1 MKSLT
6 LTDPY
11 GRPIKSLRIS
21 LTQKCNLDC
30 FFCHQEGEHS
40 PGGEMAPEEV
50 SKIVET
56 ASKLGIR
63 KVKLTGGEP
72 LLRPD
77 ILEIVEGI
85 RPHVEEVSMT
95 TNGVLLAEAARP
107 LKESG
112 LDRVNVSLHSL
123 SPQGFQRITGSNALE
138 KVLQGIEEATA
149 QGLTPVKINTVV
161 MKGVND
167 NRVEDLIEFSR
178 KAGAVLQLI
187 EFQAL
192 ERGEGLAGSLY
203 YDLAPLEKRLQER
216 STRVVERP
224 LHRRRIYHLEG
235 GARVEVVRPMHNTE
249 FCMNCTRIRLTSDG
263 KLKPC
268 LMRNDNLVPVV
279 ELVRRGAE
287 EWELV
292 EAFKRC
298 VALREPYWVVRDEG

>member
-21 LTQKCNLDC
+21 LTQKCNLNC
-30 FFCHQEGEHS
+30 FFCHQEGEHN
-40 PGGEMAPEEV
+40 PEGEMTPEEI

-161 MKGVND
+161 MRGVND

-203 YDLAPLEKRLQER
+203 YDLAPLERRLQER

-292 EAFKRC
+292 EAFKQC

>member
-1 MKSLT
+1 MEALT

-40 PGGEMAPEEV
+40 PGREMAPEEV

-95 TNGVLLAEAARP
+95 TNGVLLAEAAQP

-161 MKGVND
+161 MRGVND

-203 YDLAPLEKRLQER
+203 YDLAPLERRLQER

-268 LMRNDNLVPVV
+268 LMRSPAM
-279 ELVRRGAE
+279 GS
-287 EWELV
+287 
-292 EAFKRC
+292 
-298 VALREPYWVVRDEG
+298 

>member
-1 MKSLT
+1 MEALT

-40 PGGEMAPEEV
+40 PGREMAPEEV

-95 TNGVLLAEAARP
+95 TNGVLLAEAAQP

-161 MKGVND
+161 MRGVND

-203 YDLAPLEKRLQER
+203 YDLAPLERRLQER

-279 ELVRRGAE
+279 ELVRRGGGE
-287 EWELV
+287 EELV